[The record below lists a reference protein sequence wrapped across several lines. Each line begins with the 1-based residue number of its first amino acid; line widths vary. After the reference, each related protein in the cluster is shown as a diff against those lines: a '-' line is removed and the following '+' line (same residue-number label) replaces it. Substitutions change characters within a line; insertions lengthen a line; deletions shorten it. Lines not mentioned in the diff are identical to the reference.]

1 MLNRPVYANQGI
13 EVQAIA
19 CQNLP
24 ANSGSI
30 YIGVIIPGV
39 AFMSNVVPFL
49 DTCYI
54 IKNTLAG
61 AQDIPVFSPGNSNII
76 QVDKFYVDYDT
87 IGDGV
92 LLTAFQR

>member
-1 MLNRPVYANQGI
+1 MARYLHAQPNQM
-13 EVQAIA
+13 ARR
-19 CQNLP
+19 
-24 ANSGSI
+24 
-30 YIGVIIPGV
+30 
-39 AFMSNVVPFL
+39 
-49 DTCYI
+49 TCYI